1 MCEDAKENR
10 KDPNKD
16 TGRSEEHTALFYLWL
31 FIAGRSRLKP
41 AEFFHSSARQK
52 FSAFDT
58 AAFWENIYFSLA
70 VIAWLPSH
78 HRVSPS
84 HQLYR
89 SSTPLGEEAKRRG
102 PVQEEEMRLCCSL
115 TVQVCCC

>member
-31 FIAGRSRLKP
+31 FIAGRSRLTP

-115 TVQVCCC
+115 TVQVCC